1 VAGVFEAWYPG
12 QEDGTA
18 LAALLFG
25 DVDPSGKLP
34 VTFPASLSDVPA
46 STAAQWPG
54 ANGTVQYSE
63 GVKVG
68 YRWYDAQGITPL
80 FPFGFGLSYTSF
92 GYSGLSV
99 SGPDSSGNV
108 TVAATVTNT
117 GSVAGS
123 DVAQLYVGDPAAT
136 GEPPKQLKGFQR
148 VTLNPGA
155 STRVTFTV
163 GTHDFAYW
171 NETSHGWTSPAG
183 TYQVYVGD
191 SSRSLPL
198 TGSVTVATTTAPH
211 VGPVVAGVSPTLCL
225 DDKAASN
232 ANGTAIQIYAC
243 NGTGAQ
249 QWTVT
254 SDHRLTVL
262 GKCLDIASGG
272 TANGT
277 KAQLYDCNG
286 TGAQIWEPQADGALL
301 NPQSGRCLDDPAAT
315 TAQGT
320 QLQIY
325 DCNGTAA
332 QEWRLP

>member
-1 VAGVFEAWYPG
+1 MRVHRLSAAVDLLAG
-12 QEDGTA
+12 T
-18 LAALLFG
+18 
-25 DVDPSGKLP
+25 
-34 VTFPASLSDVPA
+34 
-46 STAAQWPG
+46 
-54 ANGTVQYSE
+54 
-63 GVKVG
+63 
-68 YRWYDAQGITPL
+68 
-80 FPFGFGLSYTSF
+80 TSF

-99 SGPDSSGNV
+99 SGPDGSGNV
-108 TVAATVTNT
+108 TVSATVTNT
-117 GSVAGS
+117 GSAAGS
-123 DVAQLYVGDPAAT
+123 DVAQLYVGDPAST

-171 NETSHGWTSPAG
+171 NETSHGWTTPAG

-191 SSRSLPL
+191 SSWSLPL
-198 TGSVTVATTTAPH
+198 TASVTVATTTAPH
-211 VGPVVAGVSPTLCL
+211 VGAVVAGVSSTLCL

-243 NGTGAQ
+243 NGTSAQ

-254 SDHRLTVL
+254 SDHRLTVP

-272 TANGT
+272 TANGS

-286 TGAQIWEPQADGALL
+286 TGAQIWEPQANGALL

-315 TAQGT
+315 TTQGA